1 MNCGTNNEPIRPT
14 QSRVQ
19 RKKKLLHESQ
29 WKKEKDKSLNP
40 VKINNSVQRFL
51 KTVLKSAFRID
62 SIVEN
67 KISNILIFFENVGE
81 GVVVITVTDSFD
93 SL

>member
-1 MNCGTNNEPIRPT
+1 M
-14 QSRVQ
+14 
-19 RKKKLLHESQ
+19 
-29 WKKEKDKSLNP
+29 KKEKDKSLNP

-51 KTVLKSAFRID
+51 KTVLKSVFRTD